1 MWQPMMNSMCFC
13 EQNSYYWISLFRFVQ
28 KNIIEMLK
36 ITDCKLVKWLNSSN
50 VIVRLNLNI
59 NRLLDVIQTT
69 IKHIQYR
76 KHWIFGNLHLSS
88 EEEAFLG
95 GSWWGSG
102 RWWSEFY
109 PETQAEARA
118 CIRIRPTNQA
128 ELVVQSGTPFSMLPL
143 HSAPLCEAGSWAWGE
158 GVW

>member
-1 MWQPMMNSMCFC
+1 
-13 EQNSYYWISLFRFVQ
+13 
-28 KNIIEMLK
+28 MLK

-95 GSWWGSG
+95 GSW
-102 RWWSEFY
+102 
-109 PETQAEARA
+109 
-118 CIRIRPTNQA
+118 
-128 ELVVQSGTPFSMLPL
+128 
-143 HSAPLCEAGSWAWGE
+143 
-158 GVW
+158 